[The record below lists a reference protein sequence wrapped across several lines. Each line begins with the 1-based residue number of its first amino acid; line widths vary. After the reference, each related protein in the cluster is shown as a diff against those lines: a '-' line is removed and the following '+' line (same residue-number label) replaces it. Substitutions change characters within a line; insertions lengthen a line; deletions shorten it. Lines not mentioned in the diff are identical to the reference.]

1 LEHTVEKWENISLFE
16 HVATMGTDVI
26 NVKQQQKLNSL
37 LAHKNKKFWEE
48 LIRLLS
54 LHKSFI

>member
-1 LEHTVEKWENISLFE
+1 LEHTAEKWENMSLFE
-16 HVATMGTDVI
+16 QVATMGTDVI
-26 NVKQQQKLNSL
+26 NVEQQQKLSSL

-48 LIRLLS
+48 LFRLLS